1 VGGSLFVMNLQTPFM
16 NCLAEDGQE
25 GNSESNQESRVE
37 MIY

>member
-16 NCLAEDGQE
+16 NCSAEDGQE
-25 GNSESNQESRVE
+25 DKFESNQERRVE